1 MTVLEGWPE
10 TKQEV
15 EHLIAEY
22 WTFRDQIGVYNG
34 VLYIG
39 DRVIIPTALRKEMMM
54 RIHASHQ
61 GEQAWLRRAR
71 DALFWPG
78 MSQQIKDTVSS
89 CSLCA
94 EYAPAQP
101 KEPLITP
108 ELPTRSWSIVAQDLY
123 TLDGNNYL
131 ITVDAFSGYW
141 EVDPMSQTTAQAI
154 VHKTKQH
161 FARYG
166 IPDRLYTDNGP
177 QFDCAEF
184 TRFAYEWKFEH
195 HTSSPYHSQSNG
207 LIEAAVKTAKSLQK
221 KAARANKD
229 QWLSFLDYRNTP
241 TEGMNSSPVQRLM
254 SKRTK
259 TTLPVAQHL
268 LEPEIQSDVEAK
280 LTRKRRRAKKYYDR
294 GSKELPELEIG
305 QPIRMMQSPTKKKW
319 RRGVYVDKVAPRS
332 YVVEV
337 DGSTYRRNRKFL
349 RRAEDSGLEPLQAAP
364 TMQAPQFTI
373 GPPFKRRGQRTRT
386 SSSNAH
392 HASTPATIGP
402 PFKC

>member
-1 MTVLEGWPE
+1 
-10 TKQEV
+10 
-15 EHLIAEY
+15 
-22 WTFRDQIGVYNG
+22 
-34 VLYIG
+34 
-39 DRVIIPTALRKEMMM
+39 MMM

-61 GEQAWLRRAR
+61 GEQVCLRRVR

-78 MSQQIKDTVSS
+78 ISQQIKDTVIS

-101 KEPLITP
+101 KEPLIAP
-108 ELPTRSWSIVAQDLY
+108 ELPNRPWSIVAQDLY

-141 EVDPMSQTTAQAI
+141 EVDPMSQTTDQAI

-177 QFDCAEF
+177 QFDCTDF

-195 HTSSPYHSQSNG
+195 HTSSPYLSQSNG

-221 KAARANKD
+221 KEARANKD
-229 QWLSFLDYRNTP
+229 QWLNFLDYRNTP
-241 TEGMNSSPVQRLM
+241 TEGMDSSPVQRLM

-280 LTRKRRRAKKYYDR
+280 LARKRRRAKKYYNR

-305 QPIRMMQSPTKKKW
+305 
-319 RRGVYVDKVAPRS
+319 
-332 YVVEV
+332 
-337 DGSTYRRNRKFL
+337 
-349 RRAEDSGLEPLQAAP
+349 
-364 TMQAPQFTI
+364 
-373 GPPFKRRGQRTRT
+373 
-386 SSSNAH
+386 SSL
-392 HASTPATIGP
+392 
-402 PFKC
+402 